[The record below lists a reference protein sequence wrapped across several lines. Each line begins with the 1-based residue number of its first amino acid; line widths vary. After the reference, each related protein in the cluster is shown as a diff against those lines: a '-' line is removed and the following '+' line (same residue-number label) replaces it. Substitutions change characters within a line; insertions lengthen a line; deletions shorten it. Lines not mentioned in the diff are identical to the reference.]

1 MPVEDWD
8 GQFQDLWDSTPG
20 TDALES
26 WERSHVEDLFEAA
39 FTISAED
46 YDAMGLSPEQVS
58 MYRDEFFDYMGLDEA
73 DFDWEGWR
81 EAMGY
86 E

>member
-1 MPVEDWD
+1 MPVDDWD
-8 GQFQDLWDSTPG
+8 GQFQDLWDHTPG
-20 TDALES
+20 IGHLES
-26 WERSHVEDLFEAA
+26 YEQSHVEALFEAG
-39 FTISAED
+39 FTHHAEE
-46 YDAMGLSPEQVS
+46 YESMGLTPDQVEAI
-58 MYRDEFFDYMGLDEA
+58 REEFFDYMGLDES